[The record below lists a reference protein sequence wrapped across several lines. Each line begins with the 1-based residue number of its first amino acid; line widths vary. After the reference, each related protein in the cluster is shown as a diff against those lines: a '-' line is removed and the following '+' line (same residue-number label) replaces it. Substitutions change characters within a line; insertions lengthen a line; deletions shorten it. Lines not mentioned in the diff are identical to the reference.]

1 MVEESVVVVVICCD
15 PIAIKNKS
23 GFDFSR
29 FGVQRMRAAR
39 MFSQRLLDRLRNGE
53 GYLSVFSKFIAPVQQ
68 RRLKDGSLT
77 IWDVG
82 QRRDGDLNPV
92 FAAIGNCD
100 AKVVQFLNLTAESV
114 FNELVREYEVNEG
127 F

>member
-39 MFSQRLLDRLRNGE
+39 IFSQRLLDCLRKSNG
-53 GYLSVFSKFIAPVQQ
+53 YFNVVSKFIAPVQQ

-92 FAAIGNCD
+92 FAAIGKCD
-100 AKVVQFLNLTAESV
+100 PKVVQFLNTTAESV